1 MARGAYTRLLLLIVC
16 SLGHISSKRGTY
28 SAGARLCAVALGKKG
43 LDMAEMDMGI
53 APKKKKK
60 RKKKKQSL
68 FMSIVTGLLPW
79 KGDSV
84 TEIFRKIIFLA
95 ALVILVVAVV
105 VIAMNFLRYNELE
118 NSAAVGEDGEKT
130 ATNAYLVELKNQT
143 PTNEQIEQMPEG
155 SINEKYAALYAAN
168 NDFIGW
174 VSINGTNVDYP
185 VMQTDD
191 NDYYLHRDFDGNYEF
206 AGTIFA
212 DYEGRIG
219 PNEMPNNT
227 ILYGHNMLYKYQF
240 SALSNYINN
249 IEFLKMSP
257 IVDFNT
263 LYKDN
268 KYKIF
273 AVMKL
278 NTAEEHGDIFDYTSH
293 VYFGSQ
299 SEFYNFICEAMD
311 RSIYETGVDIEYGD
325 EILTLST
332 CDGSMGFDDARIV
345 VMARKVR
352 ENEAP
357 EVDTSKITR
366 KTSIKYFEAYYDVY
380 GMTWN
385 GRTWD
390 VSLVKGLEEYLR
402 ENGLWEDPA

>member
-1 MARGAYTRLLLLIVC
+1 M
-16 SLGHISSKRGTY
+16 
-28 SAGARLCAVALGKKG
+28 
-43 LDMAEMDMGI
+43 DMAEMDMGI

-68 FMSIVTGLLPW
+68 FMSVVTGLLPW

-105 VIAMNFLRYNELE
+105 VIAMNFLQYNELE
-118 NSAAVGEDGEKT
+118 NNVAVDENGDKT

-191 NDYYLHRDFDGNYEF
+191 NDYYLHRDFDGNYDF
-206 AGTIFA
+206 AGTIFT

-278 NTAEEHGDIFDYTSH
+278 NTAKEHGDVFDYTSR

-299 SEFYNFICEAMD
+299 SEFYDFICEAMD

-352 ENEAP
+352 DNESP
-357 EVDTSKITR
+357 EVDTSKIVR

-380 GMTWN
+380 GMTWT